1 MSELFSRTNSLMSGF
16 NQDYLD
22 LKDEEIYRTHR
33 RVPCGG
39 IRLKNSLRVL
49 ASVLK
54 EPSMALVVV

>member
-1 MSELFSRTNSLMSGF
+1 MSGF
-16 NQDYLD
+16 NQGYLD